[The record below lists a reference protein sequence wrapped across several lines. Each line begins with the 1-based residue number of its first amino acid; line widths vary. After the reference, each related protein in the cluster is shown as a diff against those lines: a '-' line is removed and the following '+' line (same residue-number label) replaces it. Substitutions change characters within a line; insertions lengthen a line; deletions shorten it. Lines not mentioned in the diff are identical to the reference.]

1 MYGRVRNYPHNTVE
15 AAEAVV
21 ASPTAYWMTIKQLE
35 PRTPEG
41 ALSLLVKEPK
51 KFWEAVKLK
60 YDKQKAEVGGKAKWE
75 RRPSGRVGQVG
86 GEVRWEG
93 VSCKALIPGLTIACG
108 FKKNVECDTRY
119 R

>member
-60 YDKQKAEVGGKAKWE
+60 YDKQKADVRGEAEEGGCLLQSIGPWFNH
-75 RRPSGRVGQVG
+75 S
-86 GEVRWEG
+86 
-93 VSCKALIPGLTIACG
+93 L
-108 FKKNVECDTRY
+108 
-119 R
+119 